1 MNKQAIRSYIMGAS
15 HPIDVSPHPQGK
27 HHATL
32 MRSLI
37 VSGRHGV
44 ISLLW

>member
-1 MNKQAIRSYIMGAS
+1 MNKQAIHSYIMGAS

-27 HHATL
+27 RHGTL

-37 VSGRHGV
+37 VLERHGV
-44 ISLLW
+44 ISLPW